1 VLKLLWHL
9 LHLLIVL
16 LVITFG
22 LVFVVPS
29 WDHLTAVL
37 ACGVV
42 FVLTLAVGIR
52 LVMTLSKAPA
62 GVSPGGSGGGRT
74 IRLWALIAGAVLG
87 LVFFALACLTANDT
101 LTAASIGANPLR
113 VVPSTVQTDT
123 GTSNEGPS
131 TFVTYQ
137 VAGKSYSFE
146 LPAQDSGDTKAQ
158 ATLAVSR
165 SDPSHAMVYSDWTNG
180 RASSAVGRCI
190 GFGLAFIVVAVLTR
204 ALGFPRRRQQRSAR
218 HATGPAAGP
227 TPAS

>member
-1 VLKLLWHL
+1 VLTRLF
-9 LHLLIVL
+9 HLLIVL
-16 LVITFG
+16 VVITFG
-22 LVFVVPS
+22 LTFVVPS
-29 WDHLTAVL
+29 WDHITAVL
-37 ACGVV
+37 GCVVV
-42 FVLTLAVGIR
+42 FAATLAVGIR
-52 LVMTLSKAPA
+52 LLMTMSKRPSGA
-62 GVSPGGSGGGRT
+62 SPGGSGRT
-74 IRLWALIAGAVLG
+74 VRLWALIAGAVLG

-101 LTAASIGANPLR
+101 LTAAAIGSSPLR

-137 VAGKSYSFE
+137 VAGHSYSFE

-180 RASSAVGRCI
+180 RQAGAVGRCI
-190 GFGLAFIVVAVLTR
+190 GFGLAFLVVCVLTR
-204 ALGFPRRRQQRSAR
+204 ELGLPRRRQRPGR

-227 TPAS
+227 TPAN